1 MEQTRI
7 QLLKSLVNIILFIAL
22 FISFLVLYFINETN
36 DYLKASTTFASR
48 TEQVDKFSLPVLVVC
63 IEPSYKPSIYGNGS
77 ADLSTILEKEKSIKK
92 EQKLSDFLKSASYKL
107 NEDIKIELIMY
118 DDNNNIAVKHN
129 LEDGQKVM
137 DNFQIDVYQT
147 YTMSYGICYVIE
159 NTEKVSPLTYISV
172 VLKDL
177 NSENGDKLSKV
188 NLFIA
193 ASETWYGIITN
204 VWPYFELQEHSFS
217 LSKPKTSHWIAKL
230 KKKL

>member
-1 MEQTRI
+1 MNKRI
-7 QLLKSLVNIILFIAL
+7 
-22 FISFLVLYFINETN
+22 T
-36 DYLKASTTFASR
+36 D
-48 TEQVDKFSLPVLVVC
+48 
-63 IEPSYKPSIYGNGS
+63 GS
-77 ADLSTILEKEKSIKK
+77 KTVK
-92 EQKLSDFLKSASYKL
+92 
-107 NEDIKIELIMY
+107 Y
-118 DDNNNIAVKHN
+118 D

>member
-1 MEQTRI
+1 MKKPSSI
-7 QLLKSLVNIILFIAL
+7 QVVNILLFIAL
-22 FISFLVLYFINETN
+22 FVLFSVIYFFKETTK
-36 DYLKASTTFASR
+36 L
-48 TEQVDKFSLPVLVVC
+48 DKFSLPVLLIC
-63 IEPSYKPSIYGNGS
+63 FEPKYKPHIYGNYT
-77 ADLSTILEKEKSIKK
+77 ADIEYHKIKED
-92 EQKLSDFLKSASYKL
+92 QKRQKVALFLKSASYKL
-107 NEDIKIELIMY
+107 NEDIQIELRITDDSKTVKY
-118 DDNNNIAVKHN
+118 D